1 MKEKLKHD
9 QPGGETENDT
19 LRRGD
24 ADTAKNTDENVNG
37 NTVAAEDEA
46 EKLKAELQE
55 MKDKYL
61 RLVAEFENFRKRTAR
76 ESLDLRQTAGK
87 EVIVS
92 LLEVL
97 DDTDRAE
104 KQLQAETDVTAAKE
118 GVMLVF
124 NKLRSIMQS
133 RGLRPMQSIGQ
144 EFNPDIHEAVAEIP
158 APSEE
163 MKGKIIDEVQKGYYL
178 NDKIIRFAKV
188 VVAK

>member
-1 MKEKLKHD
+1 MKEKYKHEK
-9 QPGGETENDT
+9 PGSETENDT
-19 LRRGD
+19 LKRGD
-24 ADTAKNTDENVNG
+24 TDENING
-37 NTVAAEDEA
+37 NSVVTDNEV

-76 ESLDLRQTAGK
+76 ESLELRQTAGK
-87 EVIVS
+87 EVISS

-104 KQLQAETDVTAAKE
+104 KQLQTETDGTAVKE

-124 NKLRSIMQS
+124 NKLRNILQS
-133 RGLRPMQSIGQ
+133 RGLKPMQSIGQ
-144 EFNPDIHEAVAEIP
+144 EFNPDLHEAVAEIP